1 MTALTRYP
9 FARQIWR
16 VRPPVGTSGHWQRP
30 GLRLRKPLLDQ
41 LDRLV
46 SLIMMPHATRQA
58 GVLWP
63 LL

>member
-30 GLRLRKPLLDQ
+30 GLRLRKPLLDP
-41 LDRLV
+41 LDRPVGL
-46 SLIMMPHATRQA
+46 LPHATRPA

-63 LL
+63 RL